1 MEFEMFVQRV
11 IGLALIF
18 VSILFM
24 VLFRD
29 DDMSYALVL
38 IPLGIYLVLTPD
50 CVM

>member
-1 MEFEMFVQRV
+1 MFVQRLL
-11 IGLALIF
+11 GLSLI
-18 VSILFM
+18 VLSVTFM

-38 IPLGIYLVLTPD
+38 IPLGVYLVLTRN

>member
-1 MEFEMFVQRV
+1 MFVQRLL
-11 IGLALIF
+11 GLSLI
-18 VSILFM
+18 VLSVTFM

-38 IPLGIYLVLTPD
+38 IPLGVYLALTRN